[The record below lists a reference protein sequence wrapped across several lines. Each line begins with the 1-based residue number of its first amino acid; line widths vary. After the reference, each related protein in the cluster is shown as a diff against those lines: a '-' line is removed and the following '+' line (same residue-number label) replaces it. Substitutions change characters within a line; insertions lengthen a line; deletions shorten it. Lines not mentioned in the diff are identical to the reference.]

1 LIIFEKKYR
10 IIMIP
15 VFITIRIIDIIDIL
29 LVAFI
34 MYQVYVLIKGTVA
47 FSIFIGVIGIYL
59 LYVIVDLLKMKL
71 LSSIL
76 GAVIG
81 GGAIALIVLFQQEIR
96 RFLIFLGSKYFP
108 NRKFS
113 LENIFNTGEDIPEKV
128 RIDSIHKAC
137 INMAKSNTGALIV
150 IARSS
155 SLSLYADTGDILNAS
170 TSSRLL
176 ESIFIKN
183 SPLHDGA
190 VIIENEKIIS
200 ARSVLPFSDKTELPP
215 SYGMRHRAA
224 LGISEN
230 TDAFVI
236 IISEE
241 TGEISVAEEGR
252 LSTIENELDLM
263 EILKRN
269 FEN

>member
-1 LIIFEKKYR
+1 MPLA
-10 IIMIP
+10 
-15 VFITIRIIDIIDIL
+15 FITIRIIDVVDIL

-34 MYQVYVLIKGTVA
+34 MYQIYRLIKGTVA

-59 LYVIVDLLKMKL
+59 LYIVVDLLKMKL

-81 GGAIALIVLFQQEIR
+81 GGAIALIVIFQQEIR

-108 NRKFS
+108 NSKFS

-128 RIDSIHKAC
+128 RIESIYKAC
-137 INMAKSNTGALIV
+137 INLAKTKTGALIV
-150 IARSS
+150 IARTSS
-155 SLSLYADTGDILNAS
+155 MNLYAETGDILNAA

-190 VIIENEKIIS
+190 VIIENSIIIS
-200 ARSVLPFSDKTELPP
+200 ARSVLPFTDKSELPP

-252 LSTIENELDLM
+252 LSSVDKEQDLM
-263 EILKRN
+263 EILKKN
-269 FEN
+269 FDKPN

>member
-1 LIIFEKKYR
+1 
-10 IIMIP
+10 MVP
-15 VFITIRIIDIIDIL
+15 AFISIRVIDIVDIL

-34 MYQVYVLIKGTVA
+34 MYQVYLLIKGTVA

-59 LYVIVDLLKMKL
+59 LYIIVDLLKMKL

-113 LENIFNTGEDIPEKV
+113 LENIFNTGEDVTEKV

-137 INMAKSNTGALIV
+137 INLAKSNTGALIV
-150 IARSS
+150 IARTS
-155 SLSLYADTGDILNAS
+155 SLHLYAETGDILNAY

-200 ARSVLPFSDKTELPP
+200 ARSVLPFTDKTELPP
-215 SYGMRHRAA
+215 NYGMRHRAA

-252 LSTIENELDLM
+252 LISVKNEIDLLQ
-263 EILKRN
+263 ILELN
-269 FEN
+269 FEKAN